1 MVMIIFFRKRW
12 ILPCIGLL
20 LTAMTLIS
28 VFKTEES
35 TAVNA
40 QNQLTLPATTV
51 FVLDAGH
58 GGADG
63 GTSSTSGVL
72 ESDIN
77 LAITLR
83 IRDLFALL
91 GQPTVLTRS
100 DENSLA
106 DDSSATIRQQKVSD
120 TKNRVA
126 LINSIENACLISIHQ
141 NALAGHPSVHGAQV
155 FYNTVGNSES
165 LAETMQQALNSAV
178 NTGNEKG
185 KKPISKDIYLMSHVT
200 CPAVLVECGFLSNIA
215 ETELLQTPSYQT
227 LLAMTICCAAL
238 KS

>member
-1 MVMIIFFRKRW
+1 MIIFIRKRL
-12 ILPCIGLL
+12 ILPCIVLF
-20 LTAMTLIS
+20 LTAVTLIS
-28 VFKTEES
+28 ILQTGES
-35 TAVNA
+35 RAVSA
-40 QNQLTLPATTV
+40 QNLLNLSSTPV

-63 GTSSTSGVL
+63 GTSSASGVL

-83 IRDLFALL
+83 MRDLFTLL
-91 GQPTVLTRS
+91 GQPTVLTRA

-106 DDSSATIRQQKVSD
+106 DDPSATIRQQKVSD

-126 LINSIENACLISIHQ
+126 LINSIENARLISIHQ

-155 FYNTVGNSES
+155 FYNAVGDSS
-165 LAETMQQALNSAV
+165 TLAETMQQDLNQTV
-178 NTGNEKG
+178 NVGNEKG

-200 CPAVLVECGFLSNIA
+200 CPAVLVECGFLSNTA
-215 ETELLQTPSYQT
+215 ESEILQTPSYQM

-238 KS
+238 KR

>member
-1 MVMIIFFRKRW
+1 MIIFIRKRFV
-12 ILPCIGLL
+12 LPCIVLF
-20 LTAMTLIS
+20 LTAVTLIS
-28 VFKTEES
+28 ILQTGES
-35 TAVNA
+35 RAVSA
-40 QNQLTLPATTV
+40 QNLLNLSSTPV

-63 GTSSTSGVL
+63 GTSSASGVL

-83 IRDLFALL
+83 MRDLFTLL
-91 GQPTVLTRS
+91 GQPTVLTRA

-106 DDSSATIRQQKVSD
+106 DDPSATIRQQKVSD

-126 LINSIENACLISIHQ
+126 LVNSIENARLISIHQ

-155 FYNTVGNSES
+155 FYNAVGDSS
-165 LAETMQQALNSAV
+165 TLAETMQQELNQTV
-178 NTGNEKG
+178 NVGNEKG

-200 CPAVLVECGFLSNIA
+200 CPAVLVECGFLSNTA
-215 ETELLQTPSYQT
+215 ESEILQTPSYQM

>member
-1 MVMIIFFRKRW
+1 MVIILHKRW
-12 ILPCIGLL
+12 ILPCIVLI
-20 LTAMTLIS
+20 LTVVTLIS
-28 VFKTEES
+28 ALQTEDS
-35 TAVNA
+35 AAVNA
-40 QNQLTLPATTV
+40 QNQLTLPVEPV

-63 GTSSTSGVL
+63 GTSSASGVL

-83 IRDLFALL
+83 MRDLLALL
-91 GQPTVLTRS
+91 GQSTVLTRM

-106 DDSSATIRQQKVSD
+106 DDPSATIRQQKVSD

-141 NALAGHPSVHGAQV
+141 NALAGHPSVHGAQA
-155 FYNTVGNSES
+155 FYNSVDES
-165 LAETMQQALNSAV
+165 SQLAETVQQALNSTV
-178 NTGNEKG
+178 NVGNEKG

-200 CPAVLVECGFLSNIA
+200 CPAVLVECGFLSNAA
-215 ETELLQTPSYQT
+215 ETELLQTTSYQM

>member
-1 MVMIIFFRKRW
+1 MIIFIRKRFV
-12 ILPCIGLL
+12 LPCIVLF
-20 LTAMTLIS
+20 LTAVTLIS
-28 VFKTEES
+28 ILQTGES
-35 TAVNA
+35 RAVSAN
-40 QNQLTLPATTV
+40 NLLKIPVTPV

-63 GTSSTSGVL
+63 GTSSASGVL

-83 IRDLFALL
+83 MRDLFTLL
-91 GQPTVLTRS
+91 GQPTVLTRA

-106 DDSSATIRQQKVSD
+106 DDPSASIRQQKVSD

-126 LINSIENACLISIHQ
+126 LVNSIENARLISIHQ

-155 FYNTVGNSES
+155 FYNAVGDSS
-165 LAETMQQALNSAV
+165 TLAETMQQDLNQTV
-178 NTGNEKG
+178 NVGNEKG

-200 CPAVLVECGFLSNIA
+200 CPAVLVECGFLSNTA
-215 ETELLQTPSYQT
+215 ESEILQTPSYQT

-238 KS
+238 KR

>member
-1 MVMIIFFRKRW
+1 MIIFLRKRW
-12 ILPCIGLL
+12 ILPSICLL
-20 LTAMTLIS
+20 LSAVTLIS
-28 VFKTEES
+28 VLQAGKS
-35 TAVNA
+35 APVSVHHP
-40 QNQLTLPATTV
+40 LTMPTTPV

-63 GTSSTSGVL
+63 GTSSASGVL

-77 LAITLR
+77 LALTLR
-83 IRDLFALL
+83 MRDLFALL

-106 DDSSATIRQQKVSD
+106 DDPSDTIRQQKVSD
-120 TKNRVA
+120 TKNRVT

-155 FYNTVGNSES
+155 FYNTVGSS
-165 LAETMQQALNSAV
+165 ADIAETMQQALNAAV
-178 NTGNEKG
+178 NVGNEKG

-200 CPAVLVECGFLSNIA
+200 CPAVLVECGFLSNAA
-215 ETELLQTPSYQT
+215 ETELLQTPSYQM
-227 LLAMTICCAAL
+227 LLAMTTCCAAL

>member
-1 MVMIIFFRKRW
+1 MIIFIRKRFV
-12 ILPCIGLL
+12 LPCIVLF
-20 LTAMTLIS
+20 LTAVTLIS
-28 VFKTEES
+28 ILQTGES
-35 TAVNA
+35 RAVSA
-40 QNQLTLPATTV
+40 PSVLSLPSTPV

-63 GTSSTSGVL
+63 GTSSASGVL

-83 IRDLFALL
+83 MRDLFTLL
-91 GQPTVLTRS
+91 GQPTVLTRR

-106 DDSSATIRQQKVSD
+106 DDPSASIRQQKVSD

-126 LINSIENACLISIHQ
+126 LVNSIENARLISIHQ

-155 FYNTVGNSES
+155 FYNAVGDSGT
-165 LAETMQQALNSAV
+165 LAETMQQDLNQTV
-178 NTGNEKG
+178 NVGNEKG

-200 CPAVLVECGFLSNIA
+200 CPAVLVECGFLSNTA
-215 ETELLQTPSYQT
+215 ESELLQTPSYQM

-238 KS
+238 KR

>member
-1 MVMIIFFRKRW
+1 MIIFLRKRV
-12 ILPCIGLL
+12 ILPCIVLL
-20 LTAMTLIS
+20 LTAVTLIS
-28 VFKTEES
+28 VFRTEES

-40 QNQLTLPATTV
+40 QKQLVLPTKPI

-63 GTSSTSGVL
+63 GTSSASGVL

-83 IRDLFALL
+83 MRDLFALL
-91 GQPTVLTRS
+91 GQPTVLTRM
-100 DENSLA
+100 DEKSLA
-106 DDSSATIRQQKVSD
+106 DDPTATIRQQKVSD

-155 FYNTVGNSES
+155 FYNTVDKSSE
-165 LAETMQQALNSAV
+165 LAETMQQGLNSTV
-178 NTGNEKG
+178 NVGNEKG
-185 KKPISKDIYLMSHVT
+185 KKPISKDIYLMAHVT
-200 CPAVLVECGFLSNIA
+200 CPAVLVECGFLSNAA
-215 ETELLQTPSYQT
+215 ETELLQTPSYQM

>member
-1 MVMIIFFRKRW
+1 MVIFLRKRL
-12 ILPCIGLL
+12 ILPCIALL
-20 LTAMTLIS
+20 LTAVTLVS
-28 VFKTEES
+28 VLETGES
-35 TAVNA
+35 KAVSA
-40 QNQLTLPATTV
+40 QNLLSLPATPV

-63 GTSSTSGVL
+63 GTSSSSGVL

-83 IRDLFALL
+83 MRDLFTLL
-91 GQPTVLTRS
+91 GQPTVLTRT

-106 DDSSATIRQQKVSD
+106 DDPSATIRQQKVSD

-126 LINSIENACLISIHQ
+126 LVNSIENARLISIHQ

-155 FYNTVGNSES
+155 FYNTIGNSSE
-165 LAETMQQALNSAV
+165 LAETIQQALNSTV
-178 NTGNEKG
+178 NEGNEKG

-200 CPAVLVECGFLSNIA
+200 CPAVLVECGFLSNT
-215 ETELLQTPSYQT
+215 TESEVLQTPSYQM

>member
-1 MVMIIFFRKRW
+1 MIIFIRKRVV
-12 ILPCIGLL
+12 LPCIVLL
-20 LTAMTLIS
+20 LTTVTLIS
-28 VFKTEES
+28 VLQTGES
-35 TAVNA
+35 RAVSA
-40 QNQLTLPATTV
+40 PSELSLPSTPV

-63 GTSSTSGVL
+63 GASSASGVL

-83 IRDLFALL
+83 MRDLFTLL
-91 GQPTVLTRS
+91 GQPTVLTRA

-106 DDSSATIRQQKVSD
+106 DDPSATIRQQKVSD

-126 LINSIENACLISIHQ
+126 LVNSIENACLISIHQ

-155 FYNTVGNSES
+155 FYNAVSDSST
-165 LAETMQQALNSAV
+165 LAETMQQELNQAV
-178 NTGNEKG
+178 NVGNEKG

-200 CPAVLVECGFLSNIA
+200 CPAVLVECGFLSNAA
-215 ETELLQTPSYQT
+215 ESEVLQTPSYQM

>member
-1 MVMIIFFRKRW
+1 MIIFIRKRFV
-12 ILPCIGLL
+12 LPCIVLF
-20 LTAMTLIS
+20 LTAVTLIS
-28 VFKTEES
+28 ILQTGES
-35 TAVNA
+35 RAVSA
-40 QNQLTLPATTV
+40 QNLLNLSSTPV

-63 GTSSTSGVL
+63 GTSSASGVL

-83 IRDLFALL
+83 MRDLFTLL
-91 GQPTVLTRS
+91 GQSTVLTRR

-106 DDSSATIRQQKVSD
+106 DDPSASIRQQKVSD

-126 LINSIENACLISIHQ
+126 LVNSIENARLISIHQ

-155 FYNTVGNSES
+155 FYNAVGDSS
-165 LAETMQQALNSAV
+165 TLAETMQQDLNQTV
-178 NTGNEKG
+178 NVGNEKG

-200 CPAVLVECGFLSNIA
+200 CPAVLVECGFLSNTA
-215 ETELLQTPSYQT
+215 ESEILQTPSYQM

>member
-1 MVMIIFFRKRW
+1 MIIFIRKRFV
-12 ILPCIGLL
+12 LPCIVLF
-20 LTAMTLIS
+20 LTAVTLIS
-28 VFKTEES
+28 ILQTGES
-35 TAVNA
+35 RAVSAN
-40 QNQLTLPATTV
+40 NLLKIPVTPV

-63 GTSSTSGVL
+63 GTSSASGVL

-83 IRDLFALL
+83 MRDLFTLL
-91 GQPTVLTRS
+91 GQPPVLTRA

-106 DDSSATIRQQKVSD
+106 DDPSASIRQQKVSD

-126 LINSIENACLISIHQ
+126 LINSIENARLISIHQ

-155 FYNTVGNSES
+155 FYNAVGDSS
-165 LAETMQQALNSAV
+165 ALAETMQQELNQTV
-178 NTGNEKG
+178 NIGNEKG

-200 CPAVLVECGFLSNIA
+200 CPAVLVECGFLSNTA
-215 ETELLQTPSYQT
+215 ESEVLQTPSYQT

>member
-1 MVMIIFFRKRW
+1 MIIFIRKRFV
-12 ILPCIGLL
+12 LPCIVLF
-20 LTAMTLIS
+20 LTAVTLIS
-28 VFKTEES
+28 ILQTGES
-35 TAVNA
+35 RAVSA
-40 QNQLTLPATTV
+40 QNLLNLSSTPV

-63 GTSSTSGVL
+63 GTSSASGVL

-83 IRDLFALL
+83 MRDLFTLL
-91 GQPTVLTRS
+91 GQSTVLTRR

-106 DDSSATIRQQKVSD
+106 DDPSASIRQQKVSD

-126 LINSIENACLISIHQ
+126 LVNSIENARLISIHQ

-155 FYNTVGNSES
+155 FYNAVGDSS
-165 LAETMQQALNSAV
+165 TLAETMQQELNQTV
-178 NTGNEKG
+178 NVGNEKG

-200 CPAVLVECGFLSNIA
+200 CPAVLVECGFLSNTA
-215 ETELLQTPSYQT
+215 ESEILQTPSYQM

-238 KS
+238 KR

>member
-1 MVMIIFFRKRW
+1 MIIFLRKRW
-12 ILPCIGLL
+12 ILPCAVLL
-20 LTAMTLIS
+20 LTAVTLIS
-28 VFKTEES
+28 VFQAEES

-40 QNQLTLPATTV
+40 QNQLTLPATPV

-63 GTSSTSGVL
+63 GASSPSGVL

-83 IRDLFALL
+83 MRDLFSLL
-91 GQPTVLTRS
+91 GQPTVLTRA
-100 DENSLA
+100 DEKSLA
-106 DDSSATIRQQKVSD
+106 DDPSATIRQQKVSD

-126 LINSIENACLISIHQ
+126 LVNSIENARLISIHQ

-155 FYNTVGNSES
+155 FYNAVGDSS
-165 LAETMQQALNSAV
+165 ALAETMQQELNQTV
-178 NTGNEKG
+178 NVGNEKG
-185 KKPISKDIYLMSHVT
+185 KKPISKDIYLMSHVI
-200 CPAVLVECGFLSNIA
+200 CPGVLVECGFLSNAA
-215 ETELLQTPSYQT
+215 ESELLQTPSYQT
-227 LLAMTICCAAL
+227 MLAMTICCAAL

>member
-1 MVMIIFFRKRW
+1 MIIFIRKRLV
-12 ILPCIGLL
+12 LPCIVLL
-20 LTAMTLIS
+20 LTTVTLIS
-28 VFKTEES
+28 VLQAGES
-35 TAVNA
+35 RAVSANG
-40 QNQLTLPATTV
+40 LLKLSDLPV

-63 GTSSTSGVL
+63 GASSASGVL

-83 IRDLFALL
+83 MRDLFTLL
-91 GQPTVLTRS
+91 GQPTVLTRA

-106 DDSSATIRQQKVSD
+106 DDPSATIRQQKVSD

-126 LINSIENACLISIHQ
+126 LVNSIENARLISIHQ

-155 FYNTVGNSES
+155 FYNAVGDSS
-165 LAETMQQALNSAV
+165 ALAETIQQGLNQAV
-178 NTGNEKG
+178 NVGNEKG

-200 CPAVLVECGFLSNIA
+200 CPAVLVECGFLSNTA
-215 ETELLQTPSYQT
+215 ESEVLQTPSYQM

>member
-1 MVMIIFFRKRW
+1 MIIFIRKRFV
-12 ILPCIGLL
+12 LPCIVLF
-20 LTAMTLIS
+20 LTAVTLIS
-28 VFKTEES
+28 ILQTGES
-35 TAVNA
+35 RAVSAN
-40 QNQLTLPATTV
+40 NLLKIPVTPV

-63 GTSSTSGVL
+63 GTSSASGVL

-83 IRDLFALL
+83 MRDLFTLL
-91 GQPTVLTRS
+91 GQPTVLTRA

-106 DDSSATIRQQKVSD
+106 DDPSASIRQQKVSD

-126 LINSIENACLISIHQ
+126 LVNSIENARLISIHQ

-155 FYNTVGNSES
+155 FYNAVGDSS
-165 LAETMQQALNSAV
+165 TLAETMQQDLNQTV
-178 NTGNEKG
+178 NVGNEKG

-200 CPAVLVECGFLSNIA
+200 CPAVLVECGFLSNTA
-215 ETELLQTPSYQT
+215 ESEILQTPSYQT

>member
-1 MVMIIFFRKRW
+1 MIIFIRKRFV
-12 ILPCIGLL
+12 LPCIVLF
-20 LTAMTLIS
+20 LTT
-28 VFKTEES
+28 
-35 TAVNA
+35 
-40 QNQLTLPATTV
+40 LTLVSVLRTGESEAVSANNLLKIPATPV

-63 GTSSTSGVL
+63 GASSANGVL

-83 IRDLFALL
+83 MRDLFTLL
-91 GQPTVLTRS
+91 GQPTVLTRR

-106 DDSSATIRQQKVSD
+106 DDPSATIRQQKVSD

-126 LINSIENACLISIHQ
+126 LVNSIENARLISIHQ

-155 FYNTVGNSES
+155 FYNAVGDSS
-165 LAETMQQALNSAV
+165 VLAETMQQDLNQTV
-178 NTGNEKG
+178 NVGNEKG

-200 CPAVLVECGFLSNIA
+200 CPAVLVECGFLSNTA
-215 ETELLQTPSYQT
+215 ESEILQTPSYQM

>member
-1 MVMIIFFRKRW
+1 MIVFIRKRL
-12 ILPCIGLL
+12 ILPCIVLF
-20 LTAMTLIS
+20 LTAVTLIS
-28 VFKTEES
+28 ILQTGES
-35 TAVNA
+35 RAVSA
-40 QNQLTLPATTV
+40 PSELSLSLTPV

-63 GTSSTSGVL
+63 GASSASGVL

-83 IRDLFALL
+83 IRDVFTLL
-91 GQPTVLTRS
+91 GQPTVLTRT

-106 DDSSATIRQQKVSD
+106 DDPSATIRQQKVSD

-126 LINSIENACLISIHQ
+126 LVNSIENARLISIHQ

-155 FYNTVGNSES
+155 FYNAVGDSS
-165 LAETMQQALNSAV
+165 ALAETIQQELNQAV
-178 NTGNEKG
+178 NVGNEKG

-200 CPAVLVECGFLSNIA
+200 CPAVLVECGFLSNTA
-215 ETELLQTPSYQT
+215 ESEVLQTPSYQM

-238 KS
+238 KR

>member
-1 MVMIIFFRKRW
+1 MIIFIRKRL
-12 ILPCIGLL
+12 ILPCIVLF
-20 LTAMTLIS
+20 LTAVTLIS
-28 VFKTEES
+28 ILQTGES
-35 TAVNA
+35 RAVSA
-40 QNQLTLPATTV
+40 QNLLNLSSTPV

-63 GTSSTSGVL
+63 GTSSASGVL

-83 IRDLFALL
+83 MRDLFTLL
-91 GQPTVLTRS
+91 GQSTVLTRR

-106 DDSSATIRQQKVSD
+106 DDPSASIRQQKVSD

-126 LINSIENACLISIHQ
+126 LVNSIENARLISIHQ

-155 FYNTVGNSES
+155 FYNAVGDSS
-165 LAETMQQALNSAV
+165 TLAETMQQELNQTV
-178 NTGNEKG
+178 NVGNEKG

-200 CPAVLVECGFLSNIA
+200 CPAVLVECGFLSNTA
-215 ETELLQTPSYQT
+215 ESEILQTPSYQM

>member
-1 MVMIIFFRKRW
+1 MIIFIRKRFV
-12 ILPCIGLL
+12 LPCIVLL
-20 LTAMTLIS
+20 LTTLTLLS
-28 VFKTEES
+28 MLQAGES
-35 TAVNA
+35 KAVSA
-40 QNQLTLPATTV
+40 QNLLNLSSTPV

-63 GTSSTSGVL
+63 GTSSASGVL

-83 IRDLFALL
+83 MRDLFTLL
-91 GQPTVLTRS
+91 GQPTVLTRR

-106 DDSSATIRQQKVSD
+106 DDPSATIRQQKVSD

-126 LINSIENACLISIHQ
+126 LVNSIENARLISIHQ

-155 FYNTVGNSES
+155 FYNAVGDSS
-165 LAETMQQALNSAV
+165 VLAETMQQDLNQTV
-178 NTGNEKG
+178 NVGNEKG

-200 CPAVLVECGFLSNIA
+200 CPAVLVECGFLSNTA
-215 ETELLQTPSYQT
+215 ESEILQTPSYQM

-238 KS
+238 KR

>member
-1 MVMIIFFRKRW
+1 MIVFIRKRL
-12 ILPCIGLL
+12 ILPCIVLF
-20 LTAMTLIS
+20 LTAVTLIS
-28 VFKTEES
+28 ILQTGES
-35 TAVNA
+35 RAVSA
-40 QNQLTLPATTV
+40 PSELSLPSTPV

-58 GGADG
+58 GGTDG
-63 GTSSTSGVL
+63 GASSASGVL

-83 IRDLFALL
+83 IRDVFTLL
-91 GQPTVLTRS
+91 GQPTVLTRT

-106 DDSSATIRQQKVSD
+106 DDPSATIRQQKVSD

-126 LINSIENACLISIHQ
+126 LVNSIENARLISIHQ

-155 FYNTVGNSES
+155 FYNAVGDSS
-165 LAETMQQALNSAV
+165 ALAETIQQGLNQAV
-178 NTGNEKG
+178 NVGNEKG

-200 CPAVLVECGFLSNIA
+200 CPAVLVECGFLSNTA
-215 ETELLQTPSYQT
+215 ESEVLQTPSYQM

>member
-1 MVMIIFFRKRW
+1 MIIFIRKRFV
-12 ILPCIGLL
+12 LPCIVLFLTTLTLL
-20 LTAMTLIS
+20 S
-28 VFKTEES
+28 VLQAGES
-35 TAVNA
+35 KAVSA
-40 QNQLTLPATTV
+40 QNLLNLSSTPV

-63 GTSSTSGVL
+63 GTSSASGVL

-83 IRDLFALL
+83 MRDLFTLL
-91 GQPTVLTRS
+91 GQSTVLTRR

-106 DDSSATIRQQKVSD
+106 DDPSASIRQQKVSD

-126 LINSIENACLISIHQ
+126 LVNSIENARLISIHQ

-155 FYNTVGNSES
+155 FYTAVGDSS
-165 LAETMQQALNSAV
+165 TLAETMQQDLNQTV
-178 NTGNEKG
+178 NVGNEKG

-200 CPAVLVECGFLSNIA
+200 CPAVLVECGFLSNTA
-215 ETELLQTPSYQT
+215 ESEILQTPSYQM

-238 KS
+238 KR

>member
-1 MVMIIFFRKRW
+1 MVIFLRKRL
-12 ILPCIGLL
+12 ILPCIALL
-20 LTAMTLIS
+20 LTAVTLVS
-28 VFKTEES
+28 VLETGES
-35 TAVNA
+35 KAVSA
-40 QNQLTLPATTV
+40 QNLLSLPATPV

-63 GTSSTSGVL
+63 GTSSSSGVL

-83 IRDLFALL
+83 MRDLFTLL
-91 GQPTVLTRS
+91 GQPTVLTRT

-106 DDSSATIRQQKVSD
+106 DDPSATIRQQKVSD

-126 LINSIENACLISIHQ
+126 LINSIENARLISIHQ

-155 FYNTVGNSES
+155 FYNAVGDSS
-165 LAETMQQALNSAV
+165 ALAETMQQELNQTV
-178 NTGNEKG
+178 NVGNEKG

-200 CPAVLVECGFLSNIA
+200 CPAVLVECGFLSNTA
-215 ETELLQTPSYQT
+215 ESEILQTPSYQM

>member
-1 MVMIIFFRKRW
+1 MIIFIRKRL
-12 ILPCIGLL
+12 ILPCIVLF
-20 LTAMTLIS
+20 LTAVTLIS
-28 VFKTEES
+28 ILQTGES
-35 TAVNA
+35 RAVSA
-40 QNQLTLPATTV
+40 QNLLNLSSTPV

-63 GTSSTSGVL
+63 GTSSASGVL

-83 IRDLFALL
+83 MRDLFTLL
-91 GQPTVLTRS
+91 GQPTVLTRR

-106 DDSSATIRQQKVSD
+106 DDPSASIRQQKVSD

-126 LINSIENACLISIHQ
+126 LINSIENARLISIHQ

-155 FYNTVGNSES
+155 FYNAVGDSS
-165 LAETMQQALNSAV
+165 TLAETMQQDLNQTV
-178 NTGNEKG
+178 NVGNEKG

-200 CPAVLVECGFLSNIA
+200 CPAVLVECGFLSNTA
-215 ETELLQTPSYQT
+215 ESEILQTPSYQM

-238 KS
+238 KR

>member
-1 MVMIIFFRKRW
+1 MIIFIRKRFV
-12 ILPCIGLL
+12 LPCIVLF
-20 LTAMTLIS
+20 LTTLTLIS
-28 VFKTEES
+28 VLQAGES
-35 TAVNA
+35 KAVSA
-40 QNQLTLPATTV
+40 QNLLNLSSTPV

-63 GTSSTSGVL
+63 GTSSASGVL

-83 IRDLFALL
+83 MRDLFTLL
-91 GQPTVLTRS
+91 GQSTVLTRR

-106 DDSSATIRQQKVSD
+106 DDPSASIRQQKVSD

-126 LINSIENACLISIHQ
+126 LVNSIENARLISIHQ

-155 FYNTVGNSES
+155 FYNAVGDSS
-165 LAETMQQALNSAV
+165 TLAETMQQELNQTV
-178 NTGNEKG
+178 NIGNEKG

-200 CPAVLVECGFLSNIA
+200 CPAVLVECGFLSNT
-215 ETELLQTPSYQT
+215 TESEVLQTPSYQK

>member
-1 MVMIIFFRKRW
+1 MIIFIRKRL
-12 ILPCIGLL
+12 ILPCIVLF
-20 LTAMTLIS
+20 LTAVTLIS
-28 VFKTEES
+28 ILQTGES
-35 TAVNA
+35 RAVSA
-40 QNQLTLPATTV
+40 QNLLNLSSTPV

-63 GTSSTSGVL
+63 GTSSASGVL

-83 IRDLFALL
+83 MRDLFTLL
-91 GQPTVLTRS
+91 GQSTVLTRR

-106 DDSSATIRQQKVSD
+106 DDPSATIRQQKVSD

-126 LINSIENACLISIHQ
+126 LINSIENARLISIHQ

-155 FYNTVGNSES
+155 FYNAVGDSS
-165 LAETMQQALNSAV
+165 TLAETMQQDLNQTV
-178 NTGNEKG
+178 NVGNEKG

-200 CPAVLVECGFLSNIA
+200 CPAVLVECGFLSNTA
-215 ETELLQTPSYQT
+215 ESEILQTPSYQM

-238 KS
+238 KR

>member
-1 MVMIIFFRKRW
+1 MIIFIRKRFV
-12 ILPCIGLL
+12 LPCIVLL
-20 LTAMTLIS
+20 LTTLTLIS
-28 VFKTEES
+28 VLQAGES
-35 TAVNA
+35 EAVSAN
-40 QNQLTLPATTV
+40 NLLEIPVTPV

-63 GTSSTSGVL
+63 GTSSASGVL

-83 IRDLFALL
+83 MRDLFTLL
-91 GQPTVLTRS
+91 GQSTVLTRR

-106 DDSSATIRQQKVSD
+106 DDPSASIRQQKVSD

-126 LINSIENACLISIHQ
+126 LVNSIENARLISIHQ

-155 FYNTVGNSES
+155 FYNAVGDSS
-165 LAETMQQALNSAV
+165 TLAETMQQELNQTV
-178 NTGNEKG
+178 NVGNEKG

-200 CPAVLVECGFLSNIA
+200 CPAVLVECGFLSNTA
-215 ETELLQTPSYQT
+215 ESEILQTPSYQM

>member
-1 MVMIIFFRKRW
+1 MIIFIRKRFV
-12 ILPCIGLL
+12 LPCIVLF
-20 LTAMTLIS
+20 LTAVTLIS
-28 VFKTEES
+28 ILQTGES
-35 TAVNA
+35 RAVSAN
-40 QNQLTLPATTV
+40 NLLKIPVTPV

-63 GTSSTSGVL
+63 GTSSANGVL

-83 IRDLFALL
+83 MRDLFTLL
-91 GQPTVLTRS
+91 GQPTVLTRR

-106 DDSSATIRQQKVSD
+106 DDPSASIRQQKVSD

-126 LINSIENACLISIHQ
+126 LVNSIENARLISIHQ

-155 FYNTVGNSES
+155 FYNAVGDSS
-165 LAETMQQALNSAV
+165 TLAETMQQDLNQTV
-178 NTGNEKG
+178 NVGNEKG

-200 CPAVLVECGFLSNIA
+200 CPAVLVECGFLSNTA
-215 ETELLQTPSYQT
+215 ESEILQTPSYQM

-238 KS
+238 KR

>member
-1 MVMIIFFRKRW
+1 MIIFIRKRFV
-12 ILPCIGLL
+12 LPCIVLF
-20 LTAMTLIS
+20 LTAVTLIS
-28 VFKTEES
+28 ILQTGES
-35 TAVNA
+35 RAVSA
-40 QNQLTLPATTV
+40 PSELSLPSTPV

-63 GTSSTSGVL
+63 GASSASGGL

-83 IRDLFALL
+83 MRDLFTLL
-91 GQPTVLTRS
+91 GQPTVLTRA

-106 DDSSATIRQQKVSD
+106 DDPSATIRQQKVSD

-126 LINSIENACLISIHQ
+126 LVNSIENARLISIHQ

-155 FYNTVGNSES
+155 FYNTVGDSS
-165 LAETMQQALNSAV
+165 ALAETMQQDLNQTV
-178 NTGNEKG
+178 NVGNEKG

-200 CPAVLVECGFLSNIA
+200 CPAVLVECGFLSNTA
-215 ETELLQTPSYQT
+215 ESELLQTPSYQM

-238 KS
+238 KR

>member
-1 MVMIIFFRKRW
+1 MIVFIRKRLV
-12 ILPCIGLL
+12 LPCIVLF
-20 LTAMTLIS
+20 LTAVTLIS
-28 VFKTEES
+28 ILQTGES
-35 TAVNA
+35 RAVSA
-40 QNQLTLPATTV
+40 PSELSLSLTPV

-63 GTSSTSGVL
+63 GASSASGVL

-83 IRDLFALL
+83 MRDLFTLL
-91 GQPTVLTRS
+91 GQPTVLTRT

-106 DDSSATIRQQKVSD
+106 DDPSATIRQQKVSD
-120 TKNRVA
+120 TKNRVS
-126 LINSIENACLISIHQ
+126 LVNSIENACLISIHQ

-155 FYNTVGNSES
+155 FYNAVGDSS
-165 LAETMQQALNSAV
+165 TLAETMQQELNQAV
-178 NTGNEKG
+178 NVGNEKA

-200 CPAVLVECGFLSNIA
+200 CPAVLVECGFLSNTA
-215 ETELLQTPSYQT
+215 ESEVLQTPSYQT

-238 KS
+238 KR

>member
-1 MVMIIFFRKRW
+1 MIIFIRKRFV
-12 ILPCIGLL
+12 LPCIVLL
-20 LTAMTLIS
+20 LTTLTLLS
-28 VFKTEES
+28 MLQAGES
-35 TAVNA
+35 KAVSA
-40 QNQLTLPATTV
+40 QNLLNLSSTPV

-63 GTSSTSGVL
+63 GTSSASGVL

-83 IRDLFALL
+83 MRDLFTLL
-91 GQPTVLTRS
+91 GQPTVLTRR

-106 DDSSATIRQQKVSD
+106 DDPSATIRQQKVSD

-126 LINSIENACLISIHQ
+126 LVNSIENVRLISIHQ

-155 FYNTVGNSES
+155 FYNAVGDSS
-165 LAETMQQALNSAV
+165 TLAETMQQDLNQTV
-178 NTGNEKG
+178 NVGNEKG

-200 CPAVLVECGFLSNIA
+200 CPAVLVECGFLSNTA
-215 ETELLQTPSYQT
+215 ESEILQTPSYQT

-238 KS
+238 KR

>member
-1 MVMIIFFRKRW
+1 MIIFIRKRLV
-12 ILPCIGLL
+12 LPCIVLL
-20 LTAMTLIS
+20 LTTVTLIS
-28 VFKTEES
+28 VLQAGES
-35 TAVNA
+35 RAVSANG
-40 QNQLTLPATTV
+40 LLKLSDLPV

-63 GTSSTSGVL
+63 GASSASGVL

-83 IRDLFALL
+83 MRDLFTLL
-91 GQPTVLTRS
+91 GQPTVLTRA

-106 DDSSATIRQQKVSD
+106 DDPSATIRQQKVSD

-126 LINSIENACLISIHQ
+126 LINSIENAHLISIHQ

-155 FYNTVGNSES
+155 FYNAVGDSS
-165 LAETMQQALNSAV
+165 ALAETMQQELNQTV
-178 NTGNEKG
+178 NIGNEKG

-200 CPAVLVECGFLSNIA
+200 CPAVLVECGFLSNTA
-215 ETELLQTPSYQT
+215 ESELLQTPSYQT

-238 KS
+238 KR

>member
-1 MVMIIFFRKRW
+1 MIIFIRKRFV
-12 ILPCIGLL
+12 LPCIVLL
-20 LTAMTLIS
+20 LTTVTLIS
-28 VFKTEES
+28 VLQAGES
-35 TAVNA
+35 EAVSAN
-40 QNQLTLPATTV
+40 NLLKVPVTPV

-63 GTSSTSGVL
+63 GASSANGVL

-83 IRDLFALL
+83 MRDLFTLL
-91 GQPTVLTRS
+91 GQPTVLTRR

-106 DDSSATIRQQKVSD
+106 DDPSATIRQQKVSD

-126 LINSIENACLISIHQ
+126 LVNSIENARLISIHQ
-141 NALAGHPSVHGAQV
+141 NALAGHPSVRGAQV
-155 FYNTVGNSES
+155 FYNAVGDSS
-165 LAETMQQALNSAV
+165 TLAETMQQDLNQTV
-178 NTGNEKG
+178 NVGNEKG

-200 CPAVLVECGFLSNIA
+200 CPAVLVECGFLSNTA
-215 ETELLQTPSYQT
+215 ESEILQTPSYQM

-238 KS
+238 KR

>member
-1 MVMIIFFRKRW
+1 MIIFIRKRL
-12 ILPCIGLL
+12 ILPCIVLL
-20 LTAMTLIS
+20 LTTVTLIS
-28 VFKTEES
+28 VLQAGES
-35 TAVNA
+35 KAVSA
-40 QNQLTLPATTV
+40 QNLLNLSSTPV

-63 GTSSTSGVL
+63 GASSASGVL

-77 LAITLR
+77 FAITLR
-83 IRDLFALL
+83 MRDLFTLL
-91 GQPTVLTRS
+91 GQPTVLTRT

-106 DDSSATIRQQKVSD
+106 DDPSATIRQQKVSD

-126 LINSIENACLISIHQ
+126 LVNSIENACLISIHQ

-155 FYNTVGNSES
+155 FYNAVGDSS
-165 LAETMQQALNSAV
+165 ALAETMQQDLNQTV
-178 NTGNEKG
+178 NVGNEKG

-200 CPAVLVECGFLSNIA
+200 CPAVLVECGFLSNTA
-215 ETELLQTPSYQT
+215 ESEVLQTPSYQM

-238 KS
+238 KR

>member
-1 MVMIIFFRKRW
+1 MIIFIRKRFV
-12 ILPCIGLL
+12 LPCIVLL
-20 LTAMTLIS
+20 LTTVTLIS
-28 VFKTEES
+28 VLQAGES
-35 TAVNA
+35 EAVSAN
-40 QNQLTLPATTV
+40 NLLRLPVTPV

-63 GTSSTSGVL
+63 GTSSANGVL

-83 IRDLFALL
+83 MRDLFTLL
-91 GQPTVLTRS
+91 GQPTVLTRR

-106 DDSSATIRQQKVSD
+106 DDPSASIRQQKVSD

-126 LINSIENACLISIHQ
+126 LVNSIENARLISIHQ

-155 FYNTVGNSES
+155 FYNAVGDSS
-165 LAETMQQALNSAV
+165 TLAETMQQDLNQTV
-178 NTGNEKG
+178 NVGNEKG

-200 CPAVLVECGFLSNIA
+200 CPAVLVECGFLSNTA
-215 ETELLQTPSYQT
+215 ESEVLQTPSYQM

>member
-1 MVMIIFFRKRW
+1 MIIFIRKRFV
-12 ILPCIGLL
+12 LPCIVLF
-20 LTAMTLIS
+20 LTAVTLIS
-28 VFKTEES
+28 ILQTGES
-35 TAVNA
+35 RAVSAN
-40 QNQLTLPATTV
+40 NLLKIPVTPV

-63 GTSSTSGVL
+63 GTSSASGVL

-83 IRDLFALL
+83 MRDLFTLL
-91 GQPTVLTRS
+91 GQPTVLTRA

-106 DDSSATIRQQKVSD
+106 DDPSASIRQQKVSD

-126 LINSIENACLISIHQ
+126 LVNSIENACLISIHQ

-155 FYNTVGNSES
+155 FYNAVGDSS
-165 LAETMQQALNSAV
+165 TLAETMQQDLNQTV
-178 NTGNEKG
+178 NVGNEKG

-200 CPAVLVECGFLSNIA
+200 CPAVLVECGFLSNTA
-215 ETELLQTPSYQT
+215 ESEILQTPSYQT

-238 KS
+238 KR